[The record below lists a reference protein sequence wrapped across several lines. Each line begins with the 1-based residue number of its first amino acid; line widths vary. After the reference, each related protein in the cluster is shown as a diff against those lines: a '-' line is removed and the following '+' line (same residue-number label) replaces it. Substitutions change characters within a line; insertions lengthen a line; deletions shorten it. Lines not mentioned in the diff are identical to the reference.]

1 MTEIA
6 IKRLTPRTPFWKKLK
21 PVSRNMLSRW
31 STSEDSLV
39 RVFRNSSWL
48 FSAKGLGAILSIF
61 YLAILTRSLGV
72 AGFGEFMVIV
82 GAIQVLTAI
91 LKLQTWQA
99 VVQFGVPYLLA
110 GQHQDFRRLSV
121 QNFWIEF
128 IGGLVACGALWLML
142 PYGAA
147 QFGWSAQI
155 QQAIMG
161 YGVIVFLS
169 VRSTPTGILR
179 AQDRFGGNAL
189 GDAIIP
195 IVRFAGALL
204 LFVTLPSMTGFLIV
218 WGLSEFISF
227 LVMWLMVWRRHDT
240 IYPLQD
246 TASIAIAPPSR
257 KQFLAFLLFTN
268 LAYLV
273 SVIRERLVV
282 VIVGFF
288 VGPAAAGLFRL
299 ADQIANSLNRLAE
312 VFARPLFAE
321 LSRLFAIGQSRQSR
335 ALFWRSLRVSA
346 ISGGILF
353 IGLLLLG
360 QNLIALISG
369 PEYLAAYPLLLLL
382 GAATI
387 ISLAGLGLEP
397 LLQAAGRAHT
407 ALIARVV
414 GLVALGLLLVIFLPT
429 FGTIGAAWV
438 MLISAIL
445 TTIILF
451 VSSRA
456 ALSDPQQPAPGS
468 RTV

>member
-1 MTEIA
+1 
-6 IKRLTPRTPFWKKLK
+6 
-21 PVSRNMLSRW
+21 MLSKW
-31 STSEDSLV
+31 SSSEDSLI

-48 FSAKGLGAILSIF
+48 FSAKGVGALLSIF
-61 YLAILTRSLGV
+61 YLAILTRTLGV

-99 VVQFGVPYLLA
+99 VVQFGVPYLVA
-110 GQHQDFRRLSV
+110 GQHQAFRKLSV

-128 IGGLVACGALWLML
+128 IGGLVACGTLWLVL
-142 PYGAA
+142 PYGAS
-147 QFGWSAQI
+147 QFGWSDPV

-161 YGVIVFLS
+161 YGVIIFLS

-179 AQDRFGGNAL
+179 AQDRFRGNAL

-195 IVRFAGALL
+195 IVRFVGAFI

-227 LVMWLMVWRRHDT
+227 VVMWLMVWRRHGSV
-240 IYPLQD
+240 YPLNAAAA
-246 TASIAIAPPSR
+246 ASVMPPSR
-257 KQFLAFLLFTN
+257 KEFVTFLLFTN
-268 LAYLV
+268 LAYLIN
-273 SVIRERLVV
+273 VIRERLVV

-299 ADQIANSLNRLAE
+299 ADQLANSLNRLAE

-321 LSRLFAIGQSRQSR
+321 LSRLFANGRSRESR
-335 ALFWRSLRVSA
+335 ALFRRSLRVSA
-346 ISGGILF
+346 ISGGVIF
-353 IGLLLLG
+353 IGLLLFG
-360 QNLIALISG
+360 KNIIALISG
-369 PEYLAAYPLLLLL
+369 PEFLAAYPMLLLL

-397 LLQAAGRAHT
+397 LLQAAGRASN
-407 ALIARVV
+407 ALVARVA
-414 GLVALGLLLVIFLPT
+414 GLVTLGLLLTFFLPA

-451 VSSRA
+451 LSSRA
-456 ALSDPQQPAPGS
+456 AIRHPRPPLPVSSTP
-468 RTV
+468 

>member
-1 MTEIA
+1 ME
-6 IKRLTPRTPFWKKLK
+6 KSK
-21 PVSRNMLSRW
+21 PVPRNMLTRW
-31 STSEDSLV
+31 SRSEDSLV

-48 FSAKGLGAILSIF
+48 FSAKGVGAILSIF
-61 YLAILTRSLGV
+61 YLAILTRTLGV

-82 GAIQVLTAI
+82 GAVQVLTAV

-110 GQHQDFRRLSV
+110 GQDRAFRKLSW
-121 QNFWIEF
+121 QNFWIEL
-128 IGGLVACGALWLML
+128 IGGIVACGALWLML
-142 PYGAA
+142 PYGAS
-147 QFGWSAQI
+147 QFGWTDPVV
-155 QQAIMG
+155 QAIMG

-169 VRSTPTGILR
+169 VRSTPIGILR
-179 AQDRFGGNAL
+179 AQDRYGGNAF

-195 IVRFAGALL
+195 IVRFAGALI
-204 LFVTLPSMTGFLIV
+204 LFLTIPSMTGFLIV

-227 LVMWLMVWRRHDT
+227 VVMWLMVWRRHDT
-240 IYPLQD
+240 ALPLAD
-246 TASIAIAPPSR
+246 TSALAVATPSR
-257 KQFLAFLLFTN
+257 KEFLAFLLFTN

-273 SVIRERLVV
+273 NVIRERLVV

-299 ADQIANSLNRLAE
+299 ADQIANSLNRLSE

-321 LSRLFAIGQSRQSR
+321 LSRLFAIGQSRELR
-335 ALFWRSLRVSA
+335 GLFWRSLRVSA
-346 ISGGILF
+346 ISGGVLF

-360 QNLIALISG
+360 KNIIDLISG
-369 PEYLAAYPLLLLL
+369 PEYLAAFPILLLL

-397 LLQAAGRAHT
+397 MLQAAGRARN
-407 ALIARVV
+407 ALVARIA
-414 GLVALGLLLVIFLPT
+414 GLVALGLLLAVFLPT

-451 VSSRA
+451 ISSRA
-456 ALSDPQQPAPGS
+456 AIIQPRARAQKS
-468 RTV
+468 RTS

>member
-1 MTEIA
+1 ME
-6 IKRLTPRTPFWKKLK
+6 KSK
-21 PVSRNMLSRW
+21 PVPRNMLTRW
-31 STSEDSLV
+31 SRSEDSLV

-48 FSAKGLGAILSIF
+48 FSAKGVGAILSIF
-61 YLAILTRSLGV
+61 YLAILTRTLGV

-82 GAIQVLTAI
+82 GAVQVLTAV

-110 GQHQDFRRLSV
+110 GQDRAFRKLSW
-121 QNFWIEF
+121 QNFWIEL
-128 IGGLVACGALWLML
+128 IGGIVACGALWLML
-142 PYGAA
+142 PYGAS
-147 QFGWSAQI
+147 QFGWTDPVV
-155 QQAIMG
+155 QAIMG

-169 VRSTPTGILR
+169 VRSTPIGILR
-179 AQDRFGGNAL
+179 AQDRYGGNAF

-195 IVRFAGALL
+195 VVRFAGALIL
-204 LFVTLPSMTGFLIV
+204 VFTLPTMTGFLIV

-227 LVMWLMVWRRHDT
+227 MVMWLMVWRR
-240 IYPLQD
+240 QD
-246 TASIAIAPPSR
+246 TNLPLADASTLAVVPPSR
-257 KQFLAFLLFTN
+257 KEFLAFLLFTN

-273 SVIRERLVV
+273 NVIRERLVV

-299 ADQIANSLNRLAE
+299 ADQIANSLNRLSE

-321 LSRLFAIGQSRQSR
+321 LSRLFAIGQSRELR
-335 ALFWRSLRVSA
+335 GLFWRSLRVSA
-346 ISGGILF
+346 ISGGVLF

-360 QNLIALISG
+360 KNIIDLISG
-369 PEYLAAYPLLLLL
+369 PDYLAAFPILLLL

-397 LLQAAGRAHT
+397 MLQAAGRARN
-407 ALIARVV
+407 ALVARIA
-414 GLVALGLLLVIFLPT
+414 GLVALGLLLAVFLPT

-451 VSSRA
+451 ISSRA
-456 ALSDPQQPAPGS
+456 AIIQPRARAQKS
-468 RTV
+468 RTP

>member
-1 MTEIA
+1 
-6 IKRLTPRTPFWKKLK
+6 
-21 PVSRNMLSRW
+21 MLSRW
-31 STSEDSLV
+31 TTSEDSLV

-48 FSAKGLGAILSIF
+48 FSAKGVGAILSIF

-72 AGFGEFMVIV
+72 SGFGEFMVIV
-82 GAIQVLTAI
+82 GAIQVLTAV

-99 VVQFGVPYLLA
+99 VVQYGVPYLLA
-110 GQHQDFRRLSV
+110 GQHQAFRKLSA
-121 QNFWIEF
+121 QNFWIEL
-128 IGGLVACGALWLML
+128 IGGLAACGALWLML
-142 PYGAA
+142 PFGAA
-147 QFGWSAQI
+147 EFGWSEPVERAV
-155 QQAIMG
+155 MG

-195 IVRFAGALL
+195 IVRFVGALI

-218 WGLSEFISF
+218 WGLSEFVSF
-227 LVMWLMVWRRHDT
+227 MVMWLMVWRRHESVHPHPDSLALSVT
-240 IYPLQD
+240 
-246 TASIAIAPPSR
+246 PPSR
-257 KQFLAFLLFTN
+257 KDFLAFLLFTN

-321 LSRLFAIGQSRQSR
+321 LSRLFAIGQWRESR

-346 ISGGILF
+346 ISGGLLF

-360 QNLIALISG
+360 RNIISLISG

-397 LLQAAGRAHT
+397 LLQAAGRAQN
-407 ALIARVV
+407 ALGARVAGLIAL
-414 GLVALGLLLVIFLPT
+414 GGLLAVFLPG

-445 TTIILF
+445 TTLILF
-451 VSSRA
+451 FSSRA
-456 ALSDPQQPAPGS
+456 AIRHTRRPVAPS
-468 RTV
+468 PIP

>member
-1 MTEIA
+1 M
-6 IKRLTPRTPFWKKLK
+6 
-21 PVSRNMLSRW
+21 
-31 STSEDSLV
+31 
-39 RVFRNSSWL
+39 FRNSSWL
-48 FSAKGLGAILSIF
+48 FSAKGVGAILSIF

-110 GQHQDFRRLSV
+110 GQQQAFRKLSA

-128 IGGLVACGALWLML
+128 IGGLAACLALWLML

-147 QFGWSAQI
+147 EFGWSKPVE
-155 QQAIMG
+155 QAIMG

-179 AQDRFGGNAL
+179 AQDRFGGNAF

-195 IVRFAGALL
+195 IVRFVGALV

-218 WGLSEFISF
+218 WGLSEFVSF
-227 LVMWLMVWRRHDT
+227 VVMWWMVWQRQDWVH
-240 IYPLQD
+240 PLRD
-246 TASIAIAPPSR
+246 SDAIEVLPPSR
-257 KQFLAFLLFTN
+257 QEFLAFLLFTN

-299 ADQIANSLNRLAE
+299 ADQVANSLNRLAE

-321 LSRLFAIGQSRQSR
+321 LSRLFAIGKSRESR
-335 ALFWRSLRVSA
+335 ALFWRSLKVSA

-353 IGLLLLG
+353 VGLLALG
-360 QNLIALISG
+360 QNIIALISG

-397 LLQAAGRAHT
+397 LLQAAGRARN
-407 ALIARVV
+407 ALVARVL
-414 GLVALGLLLVIFLPT
+414 GLVALGLLLAVFLPT

-445 TTIILF
+445 TTVILF
-451 VSSRA
+451 ISSRVA
-456 ALSDPQQPAPGS
+456 IREPQRPVADS
-468 RTV
+468 SII

>member
-1 MTEIA
+1 LE
-6 IKRLTPRTPFWKKLK
+6 KLK

-31 STSEDSLV
+31 STSEDSLI

-48 FSAKGLGAILSIF
+48 FSAKGVGAILSIF

-91 LKLQTWQA
+91 LKLQTWQV
-99 VVQFGVPYLLA
+99 VVQFGVPYLIA
-110 GQHQDFRRLSV
+110 GQHQAFRKLSV

-128 IGGLVACGALWLML
+128 IGGIVACGVLWLML

-147 QFGWSAQI
+147 QFGWNAPV

-169 VRSTPTGILR
+169 VRSTPIGILR
-179 AQDRFGGNAL
+179 AQDRFGGNAF

-195 IVRFAGALL
+195 IVRFAGALI
-204 LFVTLPSMTGFLIV
+204 LFVTLPSLTGFLIV

-227 LVMWLMVWRRHDT
+227 VVMWLMVWRRHDA
-240 IYPLQD
+240 IYPLQE
-246 TASIAIAPPSR
+246 TAAIAAASPSR
-257 KQFLAFLLFTN
+257 QQFLAFLLFTN

-299 ADQIANSLNRLAE
+299 
-312 VFARPLFAE
+312 E
-321 LSRLFAIGQSRQSR
+321 LSRLFAIGRSRQSR

-346 ISGGILF
+346 ISGGVLF
-353 IGLLLLG
+353 LGLLLFG
-360 QNLIALISG
+360 KNLIALISG

-387 ISLAGLGLEP
+387 ISLSGLGLEP
-397 LLQAAGRAHT
+397 LLQAAGRARN
-407 ALIARVV
+407 ALVARVF
-414 GLVALGLLLVIFLPT
+414 GLVALGLLLVMFLPT

-445 TTIILF
+445 TSIILF
-451 VSSRA
+451 MSSRA
-456 ALSDPQQPAPGS
+456 AIRGTQHFAPDPP
-468 RTV
+468 TV

>member
-1 MTEIA
+1 MG
-6 IKRLTPRTPFWKKLK
+6 KPK
-21 PVSRNMLSRW
+21 PVPRNMLSNW
-31 STSEDSLV
+31 FSSEDSLV

-48 FSAKGLGAILSIF
+48 FSAKGVGAVLSIF
-61 YLAILTRSLGV
+61 YLAILTRTLGV

-110 GQHQDFRRLSV
+110 GQHQAFRKLST
-121 QNFWIEF
+121 QNFWIEL
-128 IGGLVACGALWLML
+128 IGGLVACAALWLML
-142 PYGAA
+142 PYGAS
-147 QFGWSAQI
+147 QFGWSDPVQR
-155 QQAIMG
+155 AIMG

-179 AQDRFGGNAL
+179 AQDRFGRNAF

-195 IVRFAGALL
+195 IVRFAGALV

-218 WGLSEFISF
+218 WGLSEFVSF
-227 LVMWLMVWRRHDT
+227 VVMWLMVWRRHDA
-240 IYPLQD
+240 IGPLGD
-246 TASIAIAPPSR
+246 APAITVTPPSR
-257 KQFLAFLLFTN
+257 KEFMAFLLFTN

-273 SVIRERLVV
+273 NVIRERLVV
-282 VIVGFF
+282 VVVGFF

-321 LSRLFAIGQSRQSR
+321 LSRLFAIGQSRKSR

-346 ISGGILF
+346 VSGGVLF
-353 IGLLLLG
+353 LGLLLLG
-360 QNLIALISG
+360 KNIIALISG
-369 PEYLAAYPLLLLL
+369 PEYLAAYPILLLL

-397 LLQAAGRAHT
+397 LLQAAGRARN
-407 ALIARVV
+407 ALVARLA
-414 GLVALGLLLVIFLPT
+414 GLVALGFLMAVFLPA

-438 MLISAIL
+438 MLVSAIL

-451 VSSRA
+451 VSSRTA
-456 ALSDPQQPAPGS
+456 IRQPQRSLPDSTAP
-468 RTV
+468 

>member
-1 MTEIA
+1 
-6 IKRLTPRTPFWKKLK
+6 
-21 PVSRNMLSRW
+21 MLSKW
-31 STSEDSLV
+31 SRSEDSLV

-48 FSAKGLGAILSIF
+48 FSAKGVGAILSLF
-61 YLAILTRSLGV
+61 YLAILTRTLGV

-82 GAIQVLTAI
+82 GAVQVLTAV

-110 GQHQDFRRLSV
+110 GQNRAFRKLSW
-121 QNFWIEF
+121 QNFWIEL
-128 IGGLVACGALWLML
+128 IGGIAACGALWLML
-142 PYGAA
+142 PYGAS
-147 QFGWSAQI
+147 QFGWTDAVVR
-155 QQAIMG
+155 AIMG

-169 VRSTPTGILR
+169 VRSTPIGILR
-179 AQDRFGGNAL
+179 AQDRYGGNAF

-195 IVRFAGALL
+195 IVRFIGALI
-204 LFVTLPSMTGFLIV
+204 LFLTLPSMTGFLIV

-227 LVMWLMVWRRHDT
+227 VVMWLMVWRRHET
-240 IYPLQD
+240 NHPPGN
-246 TASIAIAPPSR
+246 ASTVAVAPPSR
-257 KQFLAFLLFTN
+257 KEFLGFLLFTN

-273 SVIRERLVV
+273 NVVRERLVV

-299 ADQIANSLNRLAE
+299 ADQIANSLNRLSE

-321 LSRLFAIGQSRQSR
+321 LSRLFAIGQSRELR
-335 ALFWRSLRVSA
+335 GLFWRSLRVSA
-346 ISGGILF
+346 ISGGVLF

-360 QNLIALISG
+360 KNIIALISG
-369 PEYLAAYPLLLLL
+369 PEYLAAFPILLLL

-397 LLQAAGRAHT
+397 MLQAAGRAQN
-407 ALIARVV
+407 ALVARVA
-414 GLVALGLLLVIFLPT
+414 GLVALGLLMAVFLPK

-451 VSSRA
+451 ISSRA
-456 ALSDPQQPAPGS
+456 AIIQPQARVQKS
-468 RTV
+468 RTP

>member
-1 MTEIA
+1 LE
-6 IKRLTPRTPFWKKLK
+6 KLK
-21 PVSRNMLSRW
+21 PVSRNLLSKW
-31 STSEDSLV
+31 SSSEDSLV

-48 FSAKGLGAILSIF
+48 FSAKGVGAVLSIF
-61 YLAILTRSLGV
+61 YLAILTRTLGV

-82 GAIQVLTAI
+82 GAVQVLTAI

-110 GQHQDFRRLSV
+110 GQNTEFRKLSR
-121 QNFWIEF
+121 QNFWIEL
-128 IGGLVACGALWLML
+128 IGGLAACGALWLML
-142 PYGAA
+142 PYGAS
-147 QFGWSAQI
+147 QFGWSDPVVN
-155 QQAIMG
+155 AIMG

-169 VRSTPTGILR
+169 VRSTPIGILR
-179 AQDRFGGNAL
+179 AQDRFGGNAF

-195 IVRFAGALL
+195 IVRFAGALI
-204 LFVTLPSMTGFLIV
+204 LFLTLPSMTGFLIV

-227 LVMWLMVWRRHDT
+227 VVMWLMVSLRDETDHPLRDT
-240 IYPLQD
+240 S
-246 TASIAIAPPSR
+246 AVAVAPPSR
-257 KQFLAFLLFTN
+257 KEFLAFLLFTN

-321 LSRLFAIGQSRQSR
+321 LSRLFAIGQSRELR

-346 ISGGILF
+346 ISGGVLF
-353 IGLLLLG
+353 ISLLFLG
-360 QNLIALISG
+360 KNIIALISG
-369 PEYLAAYPLLLLL
+369 PEYLAAFPILLLL

-397 LLQAAGRAHT
+397 LLQAAGRARN
-407 ALIARVV
+407 ALVARVA
-414 GLVALGLLLVIFLPT
+414 GLVALGLLMAVFLPT

-456 ALSDPQQPAPGS
+456 AIIQPRQRLPKSSAP
-468 RTV
+468 

>member
-1 MTEIA
+1 M
-6 IKRLTPRTPFWKKLK
+6 PR
-21 PVSRNMLSRW
+21 NILSRW
-31 STSEDSLV
+31 SSSEDSLV

-48 FSAKGLGAILSIF
+48 FSAKGVGAILSIF

-110 GQHQDFRRLSV
+110 GQQQAFRKLST

-128 IGGLVACGALWLML
+128 IGGLAACGALWLML

-147 QFGWSAQI
+147 EFGWSKPVE
-155 QQAIMG
+155 QAIMG

-179 AQDRFGGNAL
+179 AQDRFGGNAF

-195 IVRFAGALL
+195 IVRFVGALV

-218 WGLSEFISF
+218 WGLSEFVSF
-227 LVMWLMVWRRHDT
+227 VVMWWMVWQRQDWVHPLHD
-240 IYPLQD
+240 
-246 TASIAIAPPSR
+246 SEAIEVLPPSR
-257 KQFLAFLLFTN
+257 QEFMAFLLFTN

-299 ADQIANSLNRLAE
+299 ADQVANSLNRLAE

-321 LSRLFAIGQSRQSR
+321 LSRLFAIGKSRESR
-335 ALFWRSLRVSA
+335 ALFWRSLKVSA

-353 IGLLLLG
+353 IGLLALG
-360 QNLIALISG
+360 QNIIALISG

-397 LLQAAGRAHT
+397 LLQAAGRASN
-407 ALIARVV
+407 ALVARVL
-414 GLVALGLLLVIFLPT
+414 GLVALGLLLAVFLPT

-445 TTIILF
+445 TTVILF
-451 VSSRA
+451 ISSRA
-456 ALSDPQQPAPGS
+456 AIREPQRPVADS
-468 RTV
+468 SII

>member
-1 MTEIA
+1 M
-6 IKRLTPRTPFWKKLK
+6 PR
-21 PVSRNMLSRW
+21 NILSRW
-31 STSEDSLV
+31 SSSEDSLV

-48 FSAKGLGAILSIF
+48 FSAKGVGAILSIF

-110 GQHQDFRRLSV
+110 GQQQAFRKLST

-128 IGGLVACGALWLML
+128 IGGLAACGALWLML

-147 QFGWSAQI
+147 EFGWSKPVE
-155 QQAIMG
+155 QAIMG

-179 AQDRFGGNAL
+179 AQDRFGGNAF

-195 IVRFAGALL
+195 IVRFVGALV

-218 WGLSEFISF
+218 WGLSEFVSF
-227 LVMWLMVWRRHDT
+227 VVMWWMVWQRQDWVHPLHD
-240 IYPLQD
+240 
-246 TASIAIAPPSR
+246 SEAIEVLPPSR
-257 KQFLAFLLFTN
+257 QEFMAFLLFTN

-299 ADQIANSLNRLAE
+299 ADQVANSLNRLAE

-321 LSRLFAIGQSRQSR
+321 LSRLFAIGKSRESR
-335 ALFWRSLRVSA
+335 ALFWRSLKVSA

-353 IGLLLLG
+353 IGLLALG
-360 QNLIALISG
+360 QNIIALISG

-397 LLQAAGRAHT
+397 LLQAAGRARN
-407 ALIARVV
+407 ALMARVL
-414 GLVALGLLLVIFLPT
+414 GLVALGLLLAVFLPT

-445 TTIILF
+445 TTVILF
-451 VSSRA
+451 ISSRA
-456 ALSDPQQPAPGS
+456 AIREPQRPVADS
-468 RTV
+468 SII

>member
-1 MTEIA
+1 
-6 IKRLTPRTPFWKKLK
+6 
-21 PVSRNMLSRW
+21 MLSKW

-48 FSAKGLGAILSIF
+48 FSAKGVGAILSIF
-61 YLAILTRSLGV
+61 YLAILTRTLGV
-72 AGFGEFMVIV
+72 AGFGEFMVII
-82 GAIQVLTAI
+82 GAVQVLSAI

-99 VVQFGVPYLLA
+99 VVQFGVPFLLTNQRKA
-110 GQHQDFRRLSV
+110 FRKLSM

-128 IGGLVACGALWLML
+128 IGGLAACGVLWLIL
-142 PYGAA
+142 PYGAS
-147 QFGWSAQI
+147 QFGWTDSVVR
-155 QQAIMG
+155 AIMG

-169 VRSTPTGILR
+169 VRSTPIGILR
-179 AQDRFGGNAL
+179 AQDRYGGNAF

-195 IVRFAGALL
+195 IVRFIGALI
-204 LFVTLPSMTGFLIV
+204 LFLTLPSMTGFLIV

-227 LVMWLMVWRRHDT
+227 VVMWLMVWRRHETDHPVRDT
-240 IYPLQD
+240 
-246 TASIAIAPPSR
+246 SAIEVAPPDR
-257 KQFLAFLLFTN
+257 REFLAFLLFTN

-321 LSRLFAIGQSRQSR
+321 LSRLFAIGQSRELR

-346 ISGGILF
+346 VSGGILF
-353 IGLLLLG
+353 AGLLLFG
-360 QNLIALISG
+360 KNIIDIVSG
-369 PEYLAAYPLLLLL
+369 PEYLAAFPILLLL

-397 LLQAAGRAHT
+397 MLQAAGRARD
-407 ALIARVV
+407 ALVARIA
-414 GLVALGLLLVIFLPT
+414 GLVTLGLLLTIFLPDY
-429 FGTIGAAWV
+429 GTIGAAGV
-438 MLISAIL
+438 MLVSAIL
-445 TTIILF
+445 TTVILF
-451 VSSRA
+451 VSSRTA
-456 ALSDPQQPAPGS
+456 IIQPQYRAPKS
-468 RTV
+468 RMP

>member
-1 MTEIA
+1 LE
-6 IKRLTPRTPFWKKLK
+6 KLK
-21 PVSRNMLSRW
+21 PVSRNLLSKW
-31 STSEDSLV
+31 SSSEDSLV

-61 YLAILTRSLGV
+61 YLAILTRTLGV

-82 GAIQVLTAI
+82 GAVQVLSAI

-99 VVQFGVPYLLA
+99 VVQFGVPFLLA
-110 GQHQDFRRLSV
+110 NQKKAFRKLSA

-128 IGGLVACGALWLML
+128 IGGLAAFGVLWLIL
-142 PYGAA
+142 PYGAI
-147 QFGWSAQI
+147 QFGWTDSAVR
-155 QQAIMG
+155 AIMG
-161 YGVIVFLS
+161 YGLIVFLS
-169 VRSTPTGILR
+169 VRSTPIGILR
-179 AQDRFGGNAL
+179 AQDRYGGNAF

-195 IVRFAGALL
+195 IVRFIGALI
-204 LFVTLPSMTGFLIV
+204 LFFTLPSMTGFLIV

-227 LVMWLMVWRRHDT
+227 VVMWLMVWRRHETTHPVRDSS
-240 IYPLQD
+240 
-246 TASIAIAPPSR
+246 AVEIAPPDR
-257 KQFLAFLLFTN
+257 KEFLAFLLFTN

-321 LSRLFAIGQSRQSR
+321 LSRLFAIGQSRELR

-353 IGLLLLG
+353 VALLLFG
-360 QNLIALISG
+360 KNIIDVVSG
-369 PEYLAAYPLLLLL
+369 PEYLAAFPILLLL

-397 LLQAAGRAHT
+397 MLQAAGRARN
-407 ALIARVV
+407 ALVARIA
-414 GLVALGLLLVIFLPT
+414 GLVTLGLLLALFLPDY
-429 FGTIGAAWV
+429 GSIGAAWV
-438 MLISAIL
+438 MLVSAIL
-445 TTIILF
+445 TSVILF

-456 ALSDPQQPAPGS
+456 AIIQPQHHAPKS
-468 RTV
+468 RMP

>member
-1 MTEIA
+1 
-6 IKRLTPRTPFWKKLK
+6 
-21 PVSRNMLSRW
+21 MLSKW
-31 STSEDSLV
+31 SSSEDSLV

-48 FSAKGLGAILSIF
+48 FSAKGVGAVLSIF
-61 YLAILTRSLGV
+61 YLAILTRTLGV

-99 VVQFGVPYLLA
+99 VVQYGVPYLLA
-110 GQHQDFRRLSV
+110 GQHQAFRKLST

-128 IGGLVACGALWLML
+128 VGGLVACGALWLML
-142 PYGAA
+142 PYGAS
-147 QFGWSAQI
+147 QFGWSNKVE
-155 QQAIMG
+155 QAIMG
-161 YGVIVFLS
+161 YGVIVFMS

-179 AQDRFGGNAL
+179 AQDRFGGNAF

-195 IVRFAGALL
+195 IVRFAGALV

-218 WGLSEFISF
+218 WGLSEFVSF
-227 LVMWLMVWRRHDT
+227 VVMWLMVWLRHEADH
-240 IYPLQD
+240 PLRD
-246 TASIAIAPPSR
+246 ALALPVTPPSR
-257 KQFLAFLLFTN
+257 KEFVAFLLFTN

-273 SVIRERLVV
+273 SVVRERLVV

-321 LSRLFAIGQSRQSR
+321 LSRLFAIGQSRELR

-346 ISGGILF
+346 ISGAVLF
-353 IGLLLLG
+353 IGLLFLG
-360 QNLIALISG
+360 KYIIALISG
-369 PEYLAAYPLLLLL
+369 PEYLAAFPILLLL

-397 LLQAAGRAHT
+397 LLQAAGRARN
-407 ALIARVV
+407 ALVARVA
-414 GLVALGLLLVIFLPT
+414 GLIALGLLMAVFLPT

-445 TTIILF
+445 TSIILF

-456 ALSDPQQPAPGS
+456 AIRKPQHPVANSQT
-468 RTV
+468 R

>member
-1 MTEIA
+1 MLE
-6 IKRLTPRTPFWKKLK
+6 KLK
-21 PVSRNMLSRW
+21 PVSRKMLSRW
-31 STSEDSLV
+31 SSSEDSLI

-48 FSAKGLGAILSIF
+48 FSAKGVGAVLSIF

-110 GQHQDFRRLSV
+110 GQHKAFRRLSA

-128 IGGLVACGALWLML
+128 IGGLVACAALWLML
-142 PYGAA
+142 PFGAE
-147 QFGWSAQI
+147 QFGWSI
-155 QQAIMG
+155 PVEQAIMG

-179 AQDRFGGNAL
+179 AQDRFGGNAF

-195 IVRFAGALL
+195 IVRFGGALV
-204 LFVTLPSMTGFLIV
+204 LFVTHPSMTGFLIV
-218 WGLSEFISF
+218 WGLSEFVSF
-227 LVMWLMVWRRHDT
+227 VVMWLMVWRRDDSVRPLSDGAT
-240 IYPLQD
+240 I
-246 TASIAIAPPSR
+246 TAVPPSR
-257 KQFLAFLLFTN
+257 REFAAFLLFTN

-346 ISGGILF
+346 ISGGVLF
-353 IGLLLLG
+353 IGLFALG
-360 QNLIALISG
+360 QNIIALISG

-397 LLQAAGRAHT
+397 LLQAAGRARN
-407 ALIARVV
+407 ALVARVL
-414 GLVALGLLLVIFLPT
+414 GLVALGLLLVMFLPT
-429 FGTIGAAWV
+429 FGTIGAAWA
-438 MLISAIL
+438 MLVSAIL

-456 ALSDPQQPAPGS
+456 AIRAPQTSTPDSP
-468 RTV
+468 TV

>member
-1 MTEIA
+1 
-6 IKRLTPRTPFWKKLK
+6 
-21 PVSRNMLSRW
+21 MLSKW
-31 STSEDSLV
+31 SSSEDSLV

-48 FSAKGLGAILSIF
+48 FSAKGVGAVLSIF
-61 YLAILTRSLGV
+61 YLAILTRTLGV

-99 VVQFGVPYLLA
+99 VVQYGVPYLLA
-110 GQHQDFRRLSV
+110 GQHQAFRKLSM
-121 QNFWIEF
+121 QNFWIEL
-128 IGGLVACGALWLML
+128 IGGLAACGALWVML
-142 PYGAA
+142 PYGAS
-147 QFGWSAQI
+147 QFGWSDSVE
-155 QQAIMG
+155 QAIMG

-179 AQDRFGGNAL
+179 AQDRFGGNAF

-195 IVRFAGALL
+195 IVRFAGALV
-204 LFVTLPSMTGFLIV
+204 LFVTVPTMTRFLIV

-227 LVMWLMVWRRHDT
+227 VVMWIMVWRRHEYARPISGDAA
-240 IYPLQD
+240 I
-246 TASIAIAPPSR
+246 TATPPSR
-257 KQFLAFLLFTN
+257 REFVAFLLFTN

-273 SVIRERLVV
+273 SVVRERLVV

-346 ISGGILF
+346 ISGCILF

-360 QNLIALISG
+360 KNIIALISG
-369 PEYLAAYPLLLLL
+369 PEYLDAYPILLLL

-397 LLQAAGRAHT
+397 LLQAAGRARN
-407 ALIARVV
+407 ALVARVA
-414 GLVALGLLLVIFLPT
+414 GLVALGLLLAVFLPT

-456 ALSDPQQPAPGS
+456 AIREPQHPVPNS
-468 RTV
+468 RIL

>member
-1 MTEIA
+1 
-6 IKRLTPRTPFWKKLK
+6 
-21 PVSRNMLSRW
+21 MLSKW

-48 FSAKGLGAILSIF
+48 FSAKGVGAILSIF
-61 YLAILTRSLGV
+61 YLAILTRTLGV
-72 AGFGEFMVIV
+72 AGFGEFMVII
-82 GAIQVLTAI
+82 GAVQVLSAI

-99 VVQFGVPYLLA
+99 VVQFGVPFLLTNQRKA
-110 GQHQDFRRLSV
+110 FRKLSM

-128 IGGLVACGALWLML
+128 IGGLAACGVLWLIL
-142 PYGAA
+142 PYGAS
-147 QFGWSAQI
+147 QFGWTDSVVR
-155 QQAIMG
+155 AIMG

-169 VRSTPTGILR
+169 VRSTPIGILR
-179 AQDRFGGNAL
+179 AQDRYGGNAF

-195 IVRFAGALL
+195 IVRFIGALI
-204 LFVTLPSMTGFLIV
+204 LFLTLPSMTGFLIV

-227 LVMWLMVWRRHDT
+227 VVMWLMVWRRHETDHPVRDT
-240 IYPLQD
+240 
-246 TASIAIAPPSR
+246 SAIEVAPPDR
-257 KQFLAFLLFTN
+257 REFLAFLLFTN

-321 LSRLFAIGQSRQSR
+321 LSRLFAIGQSRELR

-346 ISGGILF
+346 VSGGILF
-353 IGLLLLG
+353 VGLLLFG
-360 QNLIALISG
+360 KNIIDIVSG
-369 PEYLAAYPLLLLL
+369 PEYLAAFPILLLL

-397 LLQAAGRAHT
+397 MLQAAGRARD
-407 ALIARVV
+407 ALVARIA
-414 GLVALGLLLVIFLPT
+414 GLVTLGLLLTIFLPDY
-429 FGTIGAAWV
+429 GTIGAAGV
-438 MLISAIL
+438 MLVSAIL
-445 TTIILF
+445 TTVILF
-451 VSSRA
+451 VSSRTA
-456 ALSDPQQPAPGS
+456 IIQPQYRAPKS
-468 RTV
+468 RMP

>member
-1 MTEIA
+1 
-6 IKRLTPRTPFWKKLK
+6 
-21 PVSRNMLSRW
+21 MLSKW

-48 FSAKGLGAILSIF
+48 FSAKGVGAILSIF
-61 YLAILTRSLGV
+61 YLAILTRTLGV
-72 AGFGEFMVIV
+72 AGFGEFMVII
-82 GAIQVLTAI
+82 GAVQVLSAI

-99 VVQFGVPYLLA
+99 VVQFGVPFLLTNQRKA
-110 GQHQDFRRLSV
+110 FRKLSM

-128 IGGLVACGALWLML
+128 IGGLAACGVLWLML
-142 PYGAA
+142 PYGAS
-147 QFGWSAQI
+147 QFGWTDSVVR
-155 QQAIMG
+155 AIMG

-169 VRSTPTGILR
+169 VRSTPIGILR
-179 AQDRFGGNAL
+179 AQDRYGGNAF

-195 IVRFAGALL
+195 IVRFIGALI
-204 LFVTLPSMTGFLIV
+204 LFLTLPSMTGFLIV

-227 LVMWLMVWRRHDT
+227 VVMWLMVWRRHETDHPVRDT
-240 IYPLQD
+240 
-246 TASIAIAPPSR
+246 SAIEVAPPDR
-257 KQFLAFLLFTN
+257 REFLAFLLFTN

-321 LSRLFAIGQSRQSR
+321 LSRLFAIGQSRELR

-346 ISGGILF
+346 VSGGILF
-353 IGLLLLG
+353 AGLLLFG
-360 QNLIALISG
+360 KNIIDIVSG
-369 PEYLAAYPLLLLL
+369 PEYLAAFPILLLL

-397 LLQAAGRAHT
+397 MLQAAGRARD
-407 ALIARVV
+407 ALVARIA
-414 GLVALGLLLVIFLPT
+414 GLVTLGLLLTIFLPDY
-429 FGTIGAAWV
+429 GTIGAAGV
-438 MLISAIL
+438 MLVSAIL
-445 TTIILF
+445 TTVILF
-451 VSSRA
+451 VSSRTA
-456 ALSDPQQPAPGS
+456 IIQPQYRAPKS
-468 RTV
+468 RMP

>member
-1 MTEIA
+1 
-6 IKRLTPRTPFWKKLK
+6 
-21 PVSRNMLSRW
+21 MLSKW
-31 STSEDSLV
+31 SSSEDSLI

-48 FSAKGLGAILSIF
+48 FSAKGVGAVLSIF

-82 GAIQVLTAI
+82 GAIQVMAAI

-110 GQHQDFRRLSV
+110 GQHRAFRKLSV
-121 QNFWIEF
+121 QNFWIEL
-128 IGGLVACGALWLML
+128 IGGLVACAALWLML

-147 QFGWSAQI
+147 QFGWNAPV

-179 AQDRFGGNAL
+179 AQDRFGGNAV

-195 IVRFAGALL
+195 IVRFAGALIL
-204 LFVTLPSMTGFLIV
+204 VVTLPSMTGFLIV

-227 LVMWLMVWRRHDT
+227 LVMWLMVWRRHDSVH
-240 IYPLQD
+240 PPGNE
-246 TASIAIAPPSR
+246 AAIAVTPPSR
-257 KQFLAFLLFTN
+257 KQFLAFLLYTN
-268 LAYLV
+268 LAYLI

-321 LSRLFAIGQSRQSR
+321 LSRLFAIGRSRESR
-335 ALFWRSLRVSA
+335 ILFWRSLRVSA
-346 ISGGILF
+346 VSGAVIF

-360 QNLIALISG
+360 ENIIALISG
-369 PEYLAAYPLLLLL
+369 PEYLAAYPILLLL

-397 LLQAAGRAHT
+397 LLQAAGQARN
-407 ALIARVV
+407 ALVARVA
-414 GLVALGLLLVIFLPT
+414 GLVTLGALLAVFLPAY
-429 FGTIGAAWV
+429 GTIGAAWV

-451 VSSRA
+451 ISSRA
-456 ALSDPQQPAPGS
+456 AIRKPQRPLSHS
-468 RTV
+468 RRS

>member
-1 MTEIA
+1 
-6 IKRLTPRTPFWKKLK
+6 
-21 PVSRNMLSRW
+21 MLSKW
-31 STSEDSLV
+31 SSSEDSLV

-48 FSAKGLGAILSIF
+48 FSAKGVGAVLSIF
-61 YLAILTRSLGV
+61 YLAILTRTLGV

-82 GAIQVLTAI
+82 GAVQVLTAI

-110 GQHQDFRRLSV
+110 GQHREFRKLST
-121 QNFWIEF
+121 QNFWIELL
-128 IGGLVACGALWLML
+128 GGLAACSALWLML
-142 PYGAA
+142 PYGAS
-147 QFGWSAQI
+147 QFGWSDPVV
-155 QQAIMG
+155 QAIMG

-169 VRSTPTGILR
+169 VRSTPIGILR
-179 AQDRFGGNAL
+179 AQDRFGGNAF

-195 IVRFAGALL
+195 IVRFAGALV
-204 LFVTLPSMTGFLIV
+204 LFLTTPSMTGFLIV

-227 LVMWLMVWRRHDT
+227 VVMWLMVWLRDETDH
-240 IYPLQD
+240 PLRN
-246 TASIAIAPPSR
+246 AAALAVVPPSR
-257 KQFLAFLLFTN
+257 KEFLAFLLFTN
-268 LAYLV
+268 LAYLI

-299 ADQIANSLNRLAE
+299 ADQLANSLNRLSE

-321 LSRLFAIGQSRQSR
+321 LSRLFAIGQSRELR
-335 ALFWRSLRVSA
+335 ALFWRSLRASA
-346 ISGGILF
+346 ISGGVLF

-360 QNLIALISG
+360 KYIIALISG
-369 PEYLAAYPLLLLL
+369 PEYLAAFPLLLLL

-397 LLQAAGRAHT
+397 LLQAAGRARN
-407 ALIARVV
+407 ALVARLV
-414 GLVALGLLLVIFLPT
+414 GLVALGLLMAAFLPS

-445 TTIILF
+445 TTIMLF
-451 VSSRA
+451 VSSRSA
-456 ALSDPQQPAPGS
+456 IRQPQHPVPNS
-468 RTV
+468 RKP

>member
-1 MTEIA
+1 ME
-6 IKRLTPRTPFWKKLK
+6 KLK

-31 STSEDSLV
+31 SSSEDSLV

-48 FSAKGLGAILSIF
+48 FSAKGVGAVLSIF
-61 YLAILTRSLGV
+61 YLAILTRTLGV

-99 VVQFGVPYLLA
+99 VVQYGVPYLLA
-110 GQHQDFRRLSV
+110 GQHQAFRKLSA

-128 IGGLVACGALWLML
+128 IGGLAACGVLWLML

-147 QFGWSAQI
+147 QFGWNPAVE
-155 QQAIMG
+155 QAIMG
-161 YGVIVFLS
+161 YGLIVFLS

-179 AQDRFGGNAL
+179 AQDRFSGNAF

-195 IVRFAGALL
+195 IVRFAGALVL
-204 LFVTLPSMTGFLIV
+204 LATAPSMTGFLIV
-218 WGLSEFISF
+218 WGLSEFVSF
-227 LVMWLMVWRRHDT
+227 VVMWLMVWRRHDANN
-240 IYPLQD
+240 PVEDQP
-246 TASIAIAPPSR
+246 AAAVAPPSR
-257 KQFLAFLLFTN
+257 KEFIAFLLFTN

-299 ADQIANSLNRLAE
+299 ADQLANSLNRLAE

-321 LSRLFAIGQSRQSR
+321 LSRLFAIGQSRKSR

-353 IGLLLLG
+353 ICLLLLG
-360 QNLIALISG
+360 KHIIALISG
-369 PEYLAAYPLLLLL
+369 PEYVAAYPILLLL

-387 ISLAGLGLEP
+387 ISLSGLGLEP
-397 LLQAAGRAHT
+397 LLQAAGRARS
-407 ALIARVV
+407 ALVARLA
-414 GLVALGLLLVIFLPT
+414 GLVALGLLLAVFLPE
-429 FGTIGAAWV
+429 FGTIGASWV

-445 TTIILF
+445 TTMILF

-456 ALSDPQQPAPGS
+456 VIREPQRPKPNAPIF
-468 RTV
+468 

>member
-1 MTEIA
+1 
-6 IKRLTPRTPFWKKLK
+6 
-21 PVSRNMLSRW
+21 MLSRW

-48 FSAKGLGAILSIF
+48 FSAKGVGAVLSIF
-61 YLAILTRSLGV
+61 YLAILTRTLGV

-110 GQHQDFRRLSV
+110 GEHQAFRKLTA

-142 PYGAA
+142 PYGAV
-147 QFGWSAQI
+147 QFGWNASM

-195 IVRFAGALL
+195 LVRFVGALI
-204 LFVTLPSMTGFLIV
+204 LFLTMPSMTGFLIV

-227 LVMWLMVWRRHDT
+227 MVMWLMVWRRHDSVHKLHDAAT
-240 IYPLQD
+240 I
-246 TASIAIAPPSR
+246 TVAPPSR
-257 KQFLAFLLFTN
+257 KEFVAFLLFTN

-273 SVIRERLVV
+273 NVIRERLVV

-346 ISGGILF
+346 ISGGVLF

-360 QNLIALISG
+360 QNIIALISG

-397 LLQAAGRAHT
+397 LLQAAGRARN
-407 ALIARVV
+407 ALVARVV
-414 GLVALGLLLVIFLPT
+414 GLAALGLLLVVFLPT
-429 FGTIGAAWV
+429 FGTVGAAWV

-445 TTIILF
+445 TTMILF
-451 VSSRA
+451 ASSRA
-456 ALSDPQQPAPGS
+456 AIREPQHPHSP
-468 RTV
+468 TV

>member
-1 MTEIA
+1 
-6 IKRLTPRTPFWKKLK
+6 
-21 PVSRNMLSRW
+21 MLSKW
-31 STSEDSLV
+31 SSSEDSLI

-48 FSAKGLGAILSIF
+48 FSAKGVGAILSIF
-61 YLAILTRSLGV
+61 YLAILTRTLGV

-110 GQHQDFRRLSV
+110 GQHQAFRKLSA

-147 QFGWSAQI
+147 QFGWNAPV
-155 QQAIMG
+155 QQAILG

-179 AQDRFGGNAL
+179 AQDRFGGNAF

-195 IVRFAGALL
+195 IVRFAGALIL
-204 LFVTLPSMTGFLIV
+204 LMTLPSMTGFLIV

-227 LVMWLMVWRRHDT
+227 VVMWLMVWRHHDSVYPPQDQAT
-240 IYPLQD
+240 I
-246 TASIAIAPPSR
+246 AVVPPSR
-257 KQFLAFLLFTN
+257 KQFVAFLLFTN

-273 SVIRERLVV
+273 SVVRERLVV

-321 LSRLFAIGQSRQSR
+321 LSRLFAIGRSRESR

-346 ISGGILF
+346 ISGGIIF

-360 QNLIALISG
+360 KNIIALISG
-369 PEYLAAYPLLLLL
+369 PEYLAAYPILLLL

-397 LLQAAGRAHT
+397 LLQAAGRAHN
-407 ALIARVV
+407 ALVARVA
-414 GLVALGLLLVIFLPT
+414 GLVTLGVLLAVFLPP

-451 VSSRA
+451 ISSRA
-456 ALSDPQQPAPGS
+456 VIRKPQTPLANS
-468 RTV
+468 RKP

>member
-1 MTEIA
+1 MG
-6 IKRLTPRTPFWKKLK
+6 KLK

-31 STSEDSLV
+31 SSSEDSLV

-48 FSAKGLGAILSIF
+48 FSAKGVGAVLSIF
-61 YLAILTRSLGV
+61 YLAILTRTLGV

-82 GAIQVLTAI
+82 GSIQVLTAI

-110 GQHQDFRRLSV
+110 GQHQAFRKLSA

-147 QFGWSAQI
+147 QFGWSEPVQR
-155 QQAIMG
+155 AIMG

-179 AQDRFGGNAL
+179 AQDRFGGNAF

-195 IVRFAGALL
+195 IVRFVGALV
-204 LFVTLPSMTGFLIV
+204 LFMTLPSMTGFLIV
-218 WGLSEFISF
+218 WGLSEFVSF
-227 LVMWLMVWRRHDT
+227 LVMWLMVWRRKEDDHPMR
-240 IYPLQD
+240 IA
-246 TASIAIAPPSR
+246 ASVPVPPPGR
-257 KQFLAFLLFTN
+257 KEFAAFLLFTN
-268 LAYLV
+268 LAYLI

-321 LSRLFAIGQSRQSR
+321 LSRLFAIGQSRKSR

-346 ISGGILF
+346 LSGGVLF
-353 IGLLLLG
+353 LGLLLFG
-360 QNLIALISG
+360 KIIISLISG
-369 PEYLAAYPLLLLL
+369 PEYLAAFPLLLLL

-397 LLQAAGRAHT
+397 LLQAAGRARN
-407 ALIARVV
+407 ALMARLA
-414 GLVALGLLLVIFLPT
+414 GLVALGLLMAVLLPA
-429 FGTIGAAWV
+429 FGTVGAAWV

-445 TTIILF
+445 TSIILF
-451 VSSRA
+451 FASRA
-456 ALSDPQQPAPGS
+456 VITKPQRRVPQTPEP
-468 RTV
+468 

>member
-1 MTEIA
+1 ME
-6 IKRLTPRTPFWKKLK
+6 KLK
-21 PVSRNMLSRW
+21 PVSRNMLSKW
-31 STSEDSLV
+31 SSSEDSLV

-48 FSAKGLGAILSIF
+48 FSAKGVGAILSIF
-61 YLAILTRSLGV
+61 YLAILTRTLGV

-82 GAIQVLTAI
+82 GAIQVLTAV

-99 VVQFGVPYLLA
+99 VVQYGVPYLLA
-110 GQHQDFRRLSV
+110 GQHQAFRKLSA

-128 IGGLVACGALWLML
+128 LGGLAACGALWLML
-142 PYGAA
+142 PYGAS
-147 QFGWSAQI
+147 QFGWSNTTE
-155 QQAIMG
+155 QAIMG

-179 AQDRFGGNAL
+179 AQDRFGGNAF

-195 IVRFAGALL
+195 IVRFAGALV
-204 LFVTLPSMTGFLIV
+204 LFVTAPSMTGFLIV
-218 WGLSEFISF
+218 WGLSEFVSF
-227 LVMWLMVWRRHDT
+227 VVMWLMVWQHHDSVHPLRDDAAIT
-240 IYPLQD
+240 IV
-246 TASIAIAPPSR
+246 PPSR
-257 KQFLAFLLFTN
+257 QEFVAFLLFTN

-288 VGPAAAGLFRL
+288 VGPSAAGLFRL

-321 LSRLFAIGQSRQSR
+321 LSRLFAIGQSRESR

-346 ISGGILF
+346 ISGGVLF

-360 QNLIALISG
+360 KNIIALISG
-369 PEYLAAYPLLLLL
+369 PEYLAAYPILLLL

-397 LLQAAGRAHT
+397 LLQAAGRARN
-407 ALIARVV
+407 ALIARVA
-414 GLVALGLLLVIFLPT
+414 GLIALGLLLAVFLPT

-445 TTIILF
+445 TSIILF
-451 VSSRA
+451 VSSRTA
-456 ALSDPQQPAPGS
+456 IREPQHPEPDPRIA
-468 RTV
+468 